1 MKRSVACLAPILL
14 LFLSTP
20 AGVSGQSAVVKLDF
34 DKVDPARM
42 LIDPYSYWNQPHSF
56 YYFRHMDEVPKQR
69 IDWIRRSGRTVPL
82 KKSPAA
88 LQPTYTVEGR
98 SWKLDDYLEQ
108 NYVMAFLVLKDGEI
122 VLERYRQGAG
132 PEDRFISFSVGKSVT
147 SVLFGVAVDEG
158 KVSSVD
164 DPVTKYLPELANT
177 SYAAVSIRNALN
189 MATGVRYD
197 EEYLNP
203 ASDVHRLLTGLIRG
217 NERFTTM
224 AAAFGAREPE
234 RKPGTQFDYQSID
247 TQMLTEILE
256 KVTGTRLAAY
266 AEQKLW
272 KKLGAES
279 DAFIF
284 QSDKLPQSCGFACF
298 NARPRD
304 YARFAMMA
312 MNYGTLG
319 GTRIVSEKWMRDSTT
334 APAFANNYGY
344 QWWLN
349 PNSADHA
356 FRAVGIYGQT
366 LYVNPAKRVVV
377 VQFSARPRPSGRNPA
392 DPPPPPA
399 PFDAIAESLA
409 RPQSS
414 QQ

>member
-1 MKRSVACLAPILL
+1 MKRLAACVTPVLVLLAGALVD
-14 LFLSTP
+14 
-20 AGVSGQSAVVKLDF
+20 VSSQGAVKLEF
-34 DKVDPARM
+34 DKVDPRRM

-56 YYFRHMDEVPKQR
+56 YYFRHMDEVPRQR
-69 IDWIRRSGRTVPL
+69 IDWVRRSGRALPL
-82 KKSPAA
+82 KKSGAV
-88 LQPTYTVEGR
+88 LQPTYIVDGR

-108 NYVMAFLVLKDGEI
+108 GSVMAFLVLKDGEI

-147 SVLFGVAVDEG
+147 SVLFGIAMDEG
-158 KVSSVD
+158 KVASVD

-177 SYAAVSIRNALN
+177 SYGAVSVRNALN

-203 ASDVHRLLTGLIRG
+203 ESDVHRLLTALMRG
-217 NERFTTM
+217 DERFTAM

-234 RKPGTQFDYQSID
+234 RKPGTAFDYQSID
-247 TQMLTEILE
+247 TQILTEILE

-304 YARFAMMA
+304 YARFALMA

-334 APAFANNYGY
+334 APPFANNYGY

-349 PNSADHA
+349 ANSKDGA

-366 LYVNPAKRVVV
+366 LYVNPAKRVVL
-377 VQFSARPRPSGRNPA
+377 VQFSARPRPSGRSAPDA
-392 DPPPPPA
+392 PPA
-399 PFDAIAESLA
+399 PFDAIAEALS
-409 RPQSS
+409 RPQAS
-414 QQ
+414 QD